1 MLYRFDSA
9 ESLGA
14 WEASDQRV
22 GESLR
27 ERRTHDLRRAAPADA
42 PARLVA
48 AGTTRPLASLKL
60 SGTDD
65 LMVQ

>member
-1 MLYRFDSA
+1 MLYRFASA

-14 WEASDQRV
+14 W
-22 GESLR
+22 G
-27 ERRTHDLRRAAPADA
+27 
-42 PARLVA
+42 ARLVA

-60 SGTDD
+60 SGADD